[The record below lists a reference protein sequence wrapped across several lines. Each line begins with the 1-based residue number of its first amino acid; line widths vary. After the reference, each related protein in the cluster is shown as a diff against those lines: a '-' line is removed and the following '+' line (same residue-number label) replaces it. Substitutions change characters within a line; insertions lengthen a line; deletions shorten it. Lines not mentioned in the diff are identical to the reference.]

1 MKVTIDP
8 KKGLKTDLK
17 VIIDKKTINEKITRR
32 YEELK
37 KTVNLKGFRPGKVPI
52 EILKK
57 QFGKAVYGEVLDK
70 VLRETSTK
78 ALEDNKIKVA
88 GQPKL
93 DLISHGEDKNLEYKI
108 SVEQLPKIKTHE
120 IEKVKITD
128 YEIKVSN
135 NNIDKQI
142 QVIAKNQN
150 NFKNKKDNE
159 IAAEEDLI
167 IFDYSATI
175 DDKAFEGSTGKNTQL
190 ILGKD
195 LFIKDFD
202 KQLIGV
208 KKQQEKIV
216 NVTLPDNYPNK
227 EYSNKK
233 AQFICKIINIKKPEE
248 VKIDDVFAKT
258 LGAKDMNDLKTI
270 VSKQIKDQYKNT
282 LDTITKKEI
291 LDQLDNFKDIKIP
304 DTLIQQ
310 EIEIL
315 SQGMK
320 KEEIEKSKEEN
331 EKTARK
337 RIKIGLILN
346 EFGEQNNLKVT
357 DEEIQAEIQK
367 QIRMMPNQSQKV
379 AEYYQKNPSAV
390 MSLRGGIYEDKII
403 SLIKDKSQS
412 TKKIISIAE
421 AEQIIKDQNTISKD
435 TKTTKLKTQKTE
447 TKKQLKPKTQK
458 TSLKKPLKKKVS
470 KK

>member
-8 KKGLKTDLK
+8 KKGLNTDLK

-108 SVEQLPKIKTHE
+108 SVEQLPKIKTNE

-150 NFKNKKDNE
+150 NFKDKNDNE

-175 DDKAFEGSTGKNTQL
+175 DGKAFEGSTGKNTQL

-216 NVTLPDNYPNK
+216 NVTQPDNYPNK

-233 AQFICKIINIKKPEE
+233 AQFICKIINIKKPKE

-258 LGAKDMNDLKTI
+258 LGAKDLNDL
-270 VSKQIKDQYKNT
+270 
-282 LDTITKKEI
+282 
-291 LDQLDNFKDIKIP
+291 
-304 DTLIQQ
+304 
-310 EIEIL
+310 
-315 SQGMK
+315 
-320 KEEIEKSKEEN
+320 
-331 EKTARK
+331 
-337 RIKIGLILN
+337 
-346 EFGEQNNLKVT
+346 
-357 DEEIQAEIQK
+357 
-367 QIRMMPNQSQKV
+367 
-379 AEYYQKNPSAV
+379 
-390 MSLRGGIYEDKII
+390 
-403 SLIKDKSQS
+403 
-412 TKKIISIAE
+412 
-421 AEQIIKDQNTISKD
+421 
-435 TKTTKLKTQKTE
+435 
-447 TKKQLKPKTQK
+447 
-458 TSLKKPLKKKVS
+458 
-470 KK
+470 